1 MAYSNS
7 MKISRASYDALKAD
21 LRTLFTSAERND
33 PMEWAILTRMAGGD
47 MGGAH
52 GLFRRLWMNTD
63 LDDRHP
69 RFNDGE
75 SEAPDGTRVMRFAAM
90 RHVPFKQRGFWIDRC
105 YKQENLNDDQIATT
119 IRRILDDFESEAQTA
134 EA

>member
-1 MAYSNS
+1 MPYSNS
-7 MKISRASYDALKAD
+7 MKISRACYNDLAAD
-21 LRTLFTSAERND
+21 LRQLFNSAERTD

-52 GLFRRLWMNTD
+52 GVFRRLWLNTD
-63 LDDRHP
+63 LDDSHP

-75 SEAPDGTRVMRFAAM
+75 SEAPDGTRIVRFAAL
-90 RHVPFKQRGFWIDRC
+90 RHVPFKGRGAWIDRL
-105 YKQENLNDDQIATT
+105 YKAENLTDDQIATAVG
-119 IRRILDDFESEAQTA
+119 RILDDFEAEAQAA